1 MKSTRGLDPW
11 WTRPVINVT
20 WSTKPAT
27 TASTTTTSTTTLPT
41 ISKIDEMA
49 NYLLNG
55 TFKPEDAVDYGCS
68 GRGFYDSF
76 SATLGKHIDEAD
88 TAFYVWKKCIQCVLG
103 HTE

>member
-1 MKSTRGLDPW
+1 MVSTSCKSDL
-11 WTRPVINVT
+11 VNQ
-20 WSTKPAT
+20 
-27 TASTTTTSTTTLPT
+27 TSDYNFDNIDNNFT

-68 GRGFYDSF
+68 GRGFYDPF